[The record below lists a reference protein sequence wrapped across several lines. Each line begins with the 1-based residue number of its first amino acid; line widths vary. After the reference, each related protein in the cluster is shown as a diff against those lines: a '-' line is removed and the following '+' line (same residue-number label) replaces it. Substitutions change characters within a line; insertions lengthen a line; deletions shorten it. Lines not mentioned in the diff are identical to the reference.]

1 MTTGIEAPVR
11 RQVLESGDVAALAA
25 WAAEIESWPAGSHI
39 WGHYAEAT
47 AHGPAICRT
56 ENVSACHAGVAS
68 LSTGVLR
75 DLAAGLLG
83 EPATDFKDKLNY
95 KQPGGAGFLPHQ
107 DAVAYPGVARV
118 VSVLVAIDECSRT
131 SGCLWIA
138 SGVDEVLPVD
148 ERGVVRDDVC
158 RDAANGSA
166 PSSRRA
172 TRCAST
178 GSRRTTATRIRVTR
192 PGASS

>member
-11 RQVLESGDVAALAA
+11 RQVLESGEVAALAA

-56 ENVSACHAGVAS
+56 ENVSACHAGVAG

-107 DAVAYPGVARV
+107 DARAYPGVARV
-118 VSVLVAIDECSRT
+118 VSVLVAIDECSLT

-138 SGVDEVLPVD
+138 SGVDVLFHAAGPENAGD
-148 ERGVVRDDVC
+148 RNARVVE
-158 RDAANGSA
+158 
-166 PSSRRA
+166 RRA
-172 TRCAST
+172 YHVCNIFSP
-178 GSRRTTATRIRVTR
+178 VTHLFAR
-192 PGASS
+192 